1 MAGFANIIK
10 IATLFIEK
18 SLKTQQES
26 KELEII
32 MEQNA
37 IYICILGYSK
47 IYLFTMKN
55 ADISRTQVVCT

>member
-26 KELEII
+26 RELEI